1 MDFGT
6 VLQYWPVL
14 WSGMRMT
21 LLLSFAAISGGTLLG
36 LLVGL
41 LLTSKLVW
49 LRAPFRLYVNVFRG
63 TPPLIHLFMIYLGL
77 PSLGIALDVLPAAIL
92 GFVLYTG
99 AYVAEVFRAGIEAV
113 PAGQT
118 DAALSMGLSYPQ
130 RMLRVVLPQT
140 VRLTTP
146 ALASFYLSL
155 IKDTSLA
162 SIVGVSDLVSKGQA
176 VIAVTQKPFETYL
189 VIAAAYFCI
198 CFPVS
203 RIVSRI
209 ERRARRNDQYQE
221 RIKAVRKR
229 AGAERSIAGDF

>member
-1 MDFGT
+1 MGFGT
-6 VLQYWPVL
+6 VLAYWDVL
-14 WSGMRMT
+14 WSGLRMT
-21 LLLSFAAISGGTLLG
+21 LLLSFVAIVGGTLLG
-36 LLVGL
+36 LVVGL

-49 LRAPFRLYVNVFRG
+49 IRAPFRLYVNLFRG

-77 PSLGIALDVLPAAIL
+77 PSLGVALTVLSAAIIS
-92 GFVLYTG
+92 FILYTG

-113 PAGQT
+113 PSGQT
-118 DAALSMGLSYPQ
+118 DAALSLGLSYPQ
-130 RMLRVVLPQT
+130 RMLRIILPQT

-162 SIVGVSDLVSKGQA
+162 SIIGVSDLVSEGQA
-176 VIAVTQKPFETYL
+176 VIAATQKPFQTYL
-189 VIAAAYFCI
+189 VIAATYFCI

-221 RIKAVRKR
+221 RIKTIRKR